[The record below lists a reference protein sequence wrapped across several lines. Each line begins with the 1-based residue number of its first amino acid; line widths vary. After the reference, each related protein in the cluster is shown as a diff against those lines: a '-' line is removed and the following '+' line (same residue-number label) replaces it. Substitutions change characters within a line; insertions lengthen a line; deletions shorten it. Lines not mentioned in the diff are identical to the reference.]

1 MNMNL
6 QMRRI
11 DRIGGTLSQSPKRRF
26 SKTQAYY
33 AGIDYGTSGAR
44 CTIINDNEDIV
55 EEYRTSYDGGA
66 SSPAAWVGALKTLLG
81 SIRSPVRDT
90 LRAIAVDGTSST
102 ALLADEHGVPVTEAK
117 MYNEAQ
123 DARYQEMVRSM
134 CPEGHTV
141 TSATSTLCKAFAFLD
156 GLEEVG
162 GMRHTLMH
170 QSDFIAFQ
178 LHRKIGHTDYNNAL
192 KVGFDPSEEAY
203 PAWLMQDEAIM
214 AILPQHVHAPG
225 APVGLIDTSSAEEYG
240 ISPECIVCAGT
251 TDSIAAFLASGVHEP
266 GQAVTSLGS
275 TLAIKLISKHPVNDA
290 RYGVYSHRLG
300 NTWLVGGASNT
311 GGAVLRQYFDDGQ
324 LERLTGEMDPETLT
338 GLEYVVLPSK
348 GERFPEND
356 PNLMPCMEPRPE
368 NDAVFLQG
376 ILESMAKTEG
386 RAYGLLERLGADP
399 VKEVYTCGGGAK
411 NPVWTRLRE
420 RFIGSSVYVAAQ
432 GEASFGSALLAKRG
446 VDHDA

>member
-1 MNMNL
+1 MNVHI
-6 QMRRI
+6 RRI
-11 DRIGGTLSQSPKRRF
+11 DRFGGQPRVSQSQSPKR
-26 SKTQAYY
+26 STPHAYY

-44 CTIINDNEDIV
+44 CTVINEYEDIV

-66 SSPAAWVGALKTLLG
+66 SSPTAWVSALKTLLG
-81 SIRSPVRDT
+81 SIRGPVRDT
-90 LRAIAVDGTSST
+90 LQAIAVDGTSST
-102 ALLADEHGVPVTEAK
+102 ALIVDEDGLPITEAK

-123 DARYQEMVRSM
+123 DARYQEMVQSI

-156 GLEEVG
+156 GLEGSE
-162 GMRHTLMH
+162 RHHILMH

-192 KVGFDPSEEAY
+192 KVGFDPAEEAY
-203 PAWLMQDEAIM
+203 PAWLMHHEAIM

-225 APVGLIDTSSAEEYG
+225 SPVGVIDKTSAEELG

-251 TDSIAAFLASGVHEP
+251 TDSIAAFLASRVHEP

-275 TLAIKLISKHPVNDA
+275 TLAIKLISQHPVNDA

-311 GGAVLRQYFDDGQ
+311 GGAVLRQYFDDAE
-324 LERLTGEMDPETLT
+324 LELLTGEMDPDNLT

-368 NDAVFLQG
+368 NDAIFLQG
-376 ILESMAKTEG
+376 ILESMAKTES
-386 RAYGLLERLGADP
+386 RAYRLLERLGADP
-399 VKEVYTCGGGAK
+399 VKEVHTCGGGAK
-411 NPVWTRLRE
+411 NPVWTQLRE
-420 RFIGSSVYVAAQ
+420 KFIGSRVYVAAQ

-446 VDHDA
+446 VDRDA